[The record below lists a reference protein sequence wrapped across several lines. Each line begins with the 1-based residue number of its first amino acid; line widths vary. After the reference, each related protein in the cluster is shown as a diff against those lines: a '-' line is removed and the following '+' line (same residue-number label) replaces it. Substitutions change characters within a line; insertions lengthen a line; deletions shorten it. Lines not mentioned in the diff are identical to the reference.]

1 MHSKFQNYLFSICS
15 VLLILSAI
23 GWIFDHEAKVIHYI
37 YAVSGAGVAVYFL
50 TTPYKGD
57 NLRMKRLNIQQA
69 IAALLLPVSS
79 FLMFEGLNEWFV
91 CLFVSAILFVY
102 VIYSREHEEKKE
114 KKQD

>member
-1 MHSKFQNYLFSICS
+1 MHSKFQNCLFSICS
-15 VLLILSAI
+15 VLLLLSAI
-23 GWIFDHEAKVIHYI
+23 GYLFEQVYIPYI

-50 TTPYKGD
+50 TTPYKGN

-79 FLMFEGLNEWFV
+79 FLMFEGQNEWFV
-91 CLFVSAILFVY
+91 CLFVSAVLLVY

-114 KKQD
+114 KK

>member
-15 VLLILSAI
+15 ILLLLSAI
-23 GWIFDHEAKVIHYI
+23 GYLFEQKYIPYI
-37 YAVSGAGVAVYFL
+37 YAISGAGVAVYFL

-57 NLRMKRLNIQQA
+57 NLRMKRLNTQQA

-91 CLFVSAILFVY
+91 CLFVSAILLVY
-102 VIYSREHEEKKE
+102 VIYSREHEEKKD
-114 KKQD
+114 KKNKS